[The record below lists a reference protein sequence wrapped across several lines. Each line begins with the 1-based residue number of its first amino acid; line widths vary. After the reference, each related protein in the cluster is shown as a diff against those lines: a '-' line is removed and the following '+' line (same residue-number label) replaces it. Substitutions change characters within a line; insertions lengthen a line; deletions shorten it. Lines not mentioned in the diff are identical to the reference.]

1 MSAPAIVTT
10 PAPPTRRIQS
20 LDIFR
25 GLTLAVMIFV
35 NQLSGTKGLPWWTYH
50 AHAMEDRMTYVDMVF
65 STFLFIV
72 GVAMPIAV
80 SSRLRKNPSQIA
92 LWGHIIL
99 RSFSLLVL
107 GLILANADN
116 ADLILMKPFGGFLWA
131 ILALLACCLYLNVYP
146 KSSRFP
152 HYATI
157 LKAIGL
163 VAAVILIAIYRRAT
177 PAGPSW
183 LEFGYPEILGLIA
196 ISYFAS
202 AILYIPTRNLR
213 WMQWVWFILLVAFN
227 AGCFLHLFPF
237 ADRVSL
243 YKWPWGNGA
252 MPSIIFAGIVTANLL
267 FPPRSSQPAARPAPQ
282 GAQPDTKLNT
292 NRRLALTFAF
302 GVAMIVAAYFLSPLG
317 ISKIRAT
324 PTWCLYSTGVAAI
337 LLAALYWLCDIKGH
351 SKWAWLLAAAG
362 GNGLLTYLLPDFWDY
377 ISDVTHATWYD
388 KFATHGTVAV
398 LKTVA
403 FTIVILLIA
412 KGLTRLKL
420 RLQL

>member
-1 MSAPAIVTT
+1 MSESVTAPLPMPASVPPAATLEAPA
-10 PAPPTRRIQS
+10 RYRIQS

-35 NQLSGTKGLPWWTYH
+35 NQLSGVHGLPWWTYH

-65 STFLFIV
+65 PTFLFIV
-72 GVAMPIAV
+72 GVAMPIAI
-80 SSRLRKNPSQIA
+80 SSRLRKNSSHLA
-92 LWGHIIL
+92 LWGHILL

-116 ADLILMKPFGGFLWA
+116 ASRDLMHMSGYLWA
-131 ILALLACCLYLNVYP
+131 ILALLSCCLYLNVYP
-146 KSSRFP
+146 KSVRFP

-157 LKAIGL
+157 LRYIGL
-163 VAAVILIAIYRRAT
+163 AGAIVLLAIFRRST
-177 PAGPSW
+177 PAGPAW
-183 LEFGYPEILGLIA
+183 LDFGYPEILGLIA

-202 AILYIPTRNLR
+202 AILYVPTRNLR
-213 WMQWVWFILLVAFN
+213 WMQPVWLVLLVAFN
-227 AGCFLHLFPF
+227 AGCFLHLFGF
-237 ADRVSL
+237 TNHLSL
-243 YKWPWGNGA
+243 YVFPWGNGA

-267 FPPRSSQPAARPAPQ
+267 FPPRDNP
-282 GAQPDTKLNT
+282 GAKPKI
-292 NRRLALTFAF
+292 ALTLGF
-302 GVAMIVAAYFLSPLG
+302 GLLMIVAAVLLSSLG

-324 PTWCLYSTGVAAI
+324 PTWCLGSAGVAAI
-337 LLAALYWLCDIKGH
+337 LLAALYWLCDVKGH
-351 SKWAWLLAAAG
+351 SKWAWLLVAAG

-377 ISDVTHATWYD
+377 ISAVTHSTWYD
-388 KFATHGTVAV
+388 WYFNHGTAAV

-403 FTIVILLIA
+403 FTILILLIA